1 MAKKM
6 VIVIHPLWKVEAGIV
21 EAATERI
28 TVDEARKR
36 GIVVM

>member
-6 VIVIHPLWKVEAGIV
+6 VIVTHPLWKVEAGIV
-21 EAATERI
+21 KSATERI

-36 GIVVM
+36 GIAVM